1 MSSQATIY
9 WARGADGLPLH
20 ISEAARGLK
29 CSATCYQCDQ
39 RLIARQGDFNRHT
52 FAHES
57 LTDCSGESAVHALAK
72 HLLATLDRPL
82 RLPPIAIQA
91 SATDIFDEEH
101 NATATLFG
109 SPVHLRDVRQ
119 EKDAAPDLR
128 PDCTATLA
136 ETSETLAIEIHF
148 RNPKSQDDI
157 KKIRAHDLSSLEID
171 MSSVLPSA
179 SLEEI
184 ADAVF
189 DNQPRHWLHY
199 SKQQEQKHPLHQQLA
214 ENIKTIDDGAMAFL
228 ELARQTFA
236 REAALPH
243 PKSFSWATFQA
254 SAGATRIE
262 RIFRLSRAGQEWEPL
277 KNGYFVTS
285 GVVEGFNM
293 PCPIALTIC
302 RASDH
307 ARLAKRPFQHS
318 GPCLEIVAM
327 QYSSNATPLRLLL
340 TWHGIDD
347 WKGAL
352 QGEAQK
358 QENERIQTE
367 ERARAEAILR
377 RLEAINSDE
386 LWSSLP
392 IPPITATY
400 GTKMERV
407 LPQAKLSGEPWRKT
421 SRGWVTTATANIEEN
436 TNEPIIVVARPWG
449 WPARPT
455 TKPTSSSG
463 KKYLLIEFDVP
474 RGLSSTSP
482 YKLRWNGID
491 SWLATLFQRT
501 KQQYQQQQAAAV
513 DILDSVG
520 NLFLLDEAAKT
531 GRAFELL
538 GLLEEPINVDKT
550 MPAWRCAR
558 QCWRALAI
566 KYCLLDLKSGALFS
580 IQDIARSPA
589 LQNLLSLETDLESSQ
604 LREQSTAVW
613 LERLTQ
619 LGCIQPAHIP
629 NANGTVS
636 DHYMIRGLP
645 KNLSML
651 L

>member
-1 MSSQATIY
+1 MT
-9 WARGADGLPLH
+9 
-20 ISEAARGLK
+20 
-29 CSATCYQCDQ
+29 
-39 RLIARQGDFNRHT
+39 
-52 FAHES
+52 
-57 LTDCSGESAVHALAK
+57 
-72 HLLATLDRPL
+72 
-82 RLPPIAIQA
+82 
-91 SATDIFDEEH
+91 
-101 NATATLFG
+101 
-109 SPVHLRDVRQ
+109 
-119 EKDAAPDLR
+119 
-128 PDCTATLA
+128 
-136 ETSETLAIEIHF
+136 
-148 RNPKSQDDI
+148 
-157 KKIRAHDLSSLEID
+157 
-171 MSSVLPSA
+171 
-179 SLEEI
+179 
-184 ADAVF
+184 
-189 DNQPRHWLHY
+189 
-199 SKQQEQKHPLHQQLA
+199 
-214 ENIKTIDDGAMAFL
+214 FL

-262 RIFRLSRAGQEWEPL
+262 RIFRLSRVGQEWEPL

-340 TWHGIDD
+340 TWHGIED
-347 WKGAL
+347 WRGAL

-358 QENERIQTE
+358 QETVRIQAE
-367 ERARAEAILR
+367 ERARTEAILR
-377 RLEAINSDE
+377 RLEAISRDD
-386 LWSSLP
+386 LWPSLP
-392 IPPITATY
+392 IPPIAVTY
-400 GTKMERV
+400 GTKMARV
-407 LPQAKLSGEPWRKT
+407 SPQAKLSGEPWRET
-421 SRGWVTTATANIEEN
+421 SRGWVTTAMAHFEEA
-436 TNEPIIVVARPWG
+436 TNEPITVVARPWG
-449 WPARPT
+449 WPSRPT
-455 TKPTSSSG
+455 TKPSSSSG

-491 SWLATLFQRT
+491 SWLATLFQRA
-501 KQQYQQQQAAAV
+501 KQQYQLHQTAAAV

-538 GLLEEPINVDKT
+538 GLLEVPINVDQT

-589 LQNLLSLETDLESSQ
+589 LQNLLSLETNLESTQ